1 MQHQIDIAKSEF
13 KKKRERE
20 EESINIYMLSD
31 ISLKHK

>member
-13 KKKRERE
+13 KKRERE
-20 EESINIYMLSD
+20 EESINIYMLND